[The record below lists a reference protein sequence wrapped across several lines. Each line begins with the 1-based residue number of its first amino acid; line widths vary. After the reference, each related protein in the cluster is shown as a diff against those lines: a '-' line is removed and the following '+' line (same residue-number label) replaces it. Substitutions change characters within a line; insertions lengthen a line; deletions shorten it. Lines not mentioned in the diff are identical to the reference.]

1 MSIHFSFS
9 FYMTK
14 KIFLFY
20 YILIRNSIVSTWKK
34 YKLIFNLILLFFYIT
49 FYIMVIELV
58 RDLS

>member
-20 YILIRNSIVSTWKK
+20 YILIRSGNSIVSTWKK
-34 YKLIFNLILLFFYIT
+34 YKLIFNLILLLFYIT
-49 FYIMVIELV
+49 FYIMVIELA
-58 RDLS
+58 